1 MTSRLAREKFLV
13 TRGPRAD
20 EDNHLS
26 TSVQTCCGRENHVA
40 DDSKRRLVAALV
52 AAFFSSH
59 GPGVRATEVSSTIS
73 TSDTPKTVLV
83 LGGTGQLGRA
93 IVGELRKTS
102 ARITIFTREH
112 SDRTG
117 FAPISPTHRPIEWVT
132 GDLLNTADVDRVF
145 AVMTFDVV
153 INAVRV
159 EDGDIHFYEK
169 IMAPL
174 AYNASKGG
182 TRLFIHHGAVG
193 AGSNIEK
200 FRTLGW
206 ERVPGIFD
214 RLKDQG
220 IGEELLRTSGVPY
233 VIIRNARL
241 YPSTHAATGKAVL
254 TEDDSVL
261 TPMTRADLA
270 RLTLACIDNPTCINK
285 TFHVSDPSLAWP
297 PSK

>member
-1 MTSRLAREKFLV
+1 MADNSR
-13 TRGPRAD
+13 RG
-20 EDNHLS
+20 
-26 TSVQTCCGRENHVA
+26 
-40 DDSKRRLVAALV
+40 LVAVLAV
-52 AAFFSSH
+52 AIFSFY
-59 GPGVRATEVSSTIS
+59 GIEATAAEIGRIAAP
-73 TSDTPKTVLV
+73 SDMQRKILV

-93 IVGELRKTS
+93 IVGELRKTP
-102 ARITIFTREH
+102 AKITIFSRSG

-117 FAPISPTHRPIEWVT
+117 FEPPSAASPPIEWVT
-132 GDLLNTADVDRVF
+132 GDLLNAADVDRVF
-145 AVMTFDVV
+145 STTTFDVV

-169 IMAPL
+169 IMASL
-174 AYNASKGG
+174 TRNARKTG

-193 AGSNIEK
+193 AGSNVEK
-200 FRTLGW
+200 FRNLGW

-220 IGEELLRTSGVPY
+220 IGEDLLRSSGVPY

-241 YPSTHAATGKAVL
+241 YPATHPATGKALL
-254 TEDDSVL
+254 TEDDGVL

-270 RLTLACIDNPTCINK
+270 RLTLTCIDNLTCINK

-297 PSK
+297 PPK

>member
-1 MTSRLAREKFLV
+1 M
-13 TRGPRAD
+13 AD
-20 EDNHLS
+20 N
-26 TSVQTCCGRENHVA
+26 
-40 DDSKRRLVAALV
+40 SKRRLIAALAV
-52 AAFFSSH
+52 AFFSSN
-59 GPGVRATEVSSTIS
+59 GSGVTATEASSTSS
-73 TSDTPKTVLV
+73 TSSTPKTVLV

-93 IVGELRKTS
+93 IVGELSKTP
-102 ARITIFTREH
+102 ARITIFTRES

-117 FAPISPTHRPIEWVT
+117 FEPISPTHPPIEWVT
-132 GDLLNTADVDRVF
+132 GDLLSTADVDRVF
-145 AVMTFDVV
+145 AAMTFDVV

-174 AYNASKGG
+174 ARNASKGG
-182 TRLFIHHGAVG
+182 ARLFIHHGAVG
-193 AGSNIEK
+193 AGSNVEK

-220 IGEELLRTSGVPY
+220 IGEELLRNSGVPY

-241 YPSTHAATGKAVL
+241 YPSTYAATGKAVL

-297 PSK
+297 PPK